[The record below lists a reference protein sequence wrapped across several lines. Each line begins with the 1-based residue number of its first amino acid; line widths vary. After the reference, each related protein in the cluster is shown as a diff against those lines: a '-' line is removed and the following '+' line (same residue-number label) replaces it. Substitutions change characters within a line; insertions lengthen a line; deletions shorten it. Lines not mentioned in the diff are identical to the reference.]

1 MKIAIRGGRV
11 IDPANNFDTVSDVF
25 IDRGVVTAIGA
36 APSEFETNSNIDASG
51 KIVCP
56 GFVDLRA
63 RLREPGQEHKATMD
77 SELRAAVSAGITSLC
92 CPPDT
97 YPVIDTPA
105 MVHMVRQRA
114 AELQLTQVHPLGA
127 LTIGLAGERL
137 TNMSALQ
144 DAGCIGV
151 GNALQPVENTLVM
164 RRAMQYAA
172 SFDITVFIHAHDSWW
187 LGNGCVHEGE
197 VSTRLGLPAIPEAA
211 ETVAVARELAL
222 IETTGVRAH
231 FCELSCARAVAMV
244 ADAQQRGLPVT
255 ADVSAHHLHLTEH
268 DIGFFNTQCHV
279 RPPLRSAT
287 DRDALRSA
295 TRDNVVQ
302 AICSDHQPHEVDAK
316 LAPFSESEPGI
327 SGLETLLSLT
337 LKLVADGLLEL
348 PRALATITC
357 GPARVLGIDTGHL
370 RVGAAADICVFDPDS
385 IWVVDPDSMLSQGR
399 NTPYTGW
406 SLPGQI
412 CQTLIGGRL
421 VYEQE

>member
-1 MKIAIRGGRV
+1 MKIAIRGGRIV
-11 IDPANNFDTVSDVF
+11 DPGNDVDAVSDLF
-25 IDRGVVTAIGA
+25 IDRGVVAAIGA
-36 APSEFETNSNIDASG
+36 APSEFKTNSNIDASD

-127 LTIGLAGERL
+127 LTTGLAGERL
-137 TNMSALQ
+137 TDMSALQ

-151 GNALQPVENTLVM
+151 GNALRPVENTLVM

-172 SFDITVFIHAHDSWW
+172 SFDITVFIHAHDPWL

-197 VSTRLGLPAIPEAA
+197 ISTRLGLPAIPEAA

-244 ADAQQRGLPVT
+244 ADAQQRGLAVS

-348 PRALATITC
+348 PRALAAITC
-357 GPARVLGIDTGHL
+357 GPARVLGIDRGHL

-385 IWVVDPDSMLSQGR
+385 NWVVDPDTMLSRGR
-399 NTPYTGW
+399 NTPYSGW
-406 SLPGQI
+406 SVPGRV
-412 CQTLIGGRL
+412 CQTLIAGRV
-421 VYEQE
+421 VYEQR

>member
-11 IDPANNFDTVSDVF
+11 IDPANNIDTVSDVF
-25 IDRGVVTAIGA
+25 IDRGVVAAIGA
-36 APSEFETNSNIDASG
+36 TPSEFETNSNIDASG

-63 RLREPGQEHKATMD
+63 RLREPGQEHKATMA
-77 SELRAAVSAGITSLC
+77 SELRAAVSAGVTSLC

-127 LTIGLAGERL
+127 LTTGLAGERL

-172 SFDITVFIHAHDSWW
+172 SFDITVFIHAHDSWL

-279 RPPLRSAT
+279 RPPLRSAA
-287 DRDALRSA
+287 DRDALRTA
-295 TRDNVVQ
+295 ARDNVVQ

-337 LKLVADGLLEL
+337 LKLVVDGLLEL
-348 PRALATITC
+348 PHALATITC

-370 RVGAAADICVFDPDS
+370 RVGAAADICVFDPES
-385 IWVVDPDSMLSQGR
+385 IWEVDPDAMLSQGH

-406 SLPGQI
+406 SLPGQV

-421 VYEQE
+421 VYERE

>member
-1 MKIAIRGGRV
+1 MKIAIRGGRIV
-11 IDPANNFDTVSDVF
+11 DPGNDVDAVSDLF
-25 IDRGVVTAIGA
+25 IDRGVVAAIGA
-36 APSEFETNSNIDASG
+36 APSEFKTNSNIDASG

-127 LTIGLAGERL
+127 LTTGLAGERL
-137 TNMSALQ
+137 TDMSALQ

-151 GNALQPVENTLVM
+151 GNALRPVENTLVM

-172 SFDITVFIHAHDSWW
+172 SFDITVFIHAHDPWL

-197 VSTRLGLPAIPEAA
+197 ISTRLGLPAIPEAA
-211 ETVAVARELAL
+211 ETVAVARDLAL

-244 ADAQQRGLPVT
+244 ADAQQRGLAVS

-279 RPPLRSAT
+279 RPPLRSAA

-295 TRDNVVQ
+295 ARDNVVQ

-348 PRALATITC
+348 PRALAAITC
-357 GPARVLGIDTGHL
+357 GPARVLGIDRGHL

-385 IWVVDPDSMLSQGR
+385 NWVVDPDTMLSRGR
-399 NTPYTGW
+399 NTPYSGW
-406 SLPGQI
+406 SVPGRV
-412 CQTLIGGRL
+412 CQTLIAGRV
-421 VYEQE
+421 VYEQR